1 MEKSFSVQRK
11 VLSLL
16 FLVLM
21 VFVLFVS
28 LLYFLKLQPDAI
40 EKTAQ
45 SFQETHR
52 RGLQK
57 EIGAKLEASAILG
70 ATIAKNQNVIDAL
83 EAKDYITLRKEID
96 MLRQEIANS
105 SNYGAGFMLIDSNL
119 KTIFRTF
126 RDKKGD
132 DVSSVGIIQHAI
144 SAKQTITAE
153 AIGRSG
159 YFMRTVTPVY
169 NAQNRLIGVVSV
181 HLGLASIARAYKE
194 EGIYYG
200 LLLDRSVVG
209 EQFGPSDVVINDKY
223 VTANAAWFDDEFNTM
238 AKAVNF
244 NQIAQNGYMLSDRYF
259 VASSIAK
266 DSQGKEVGVH
276 LIGIDREVFDE
287 ALASFERSLMFII
300 LLFTLIFIGITIAI
314 YLFVKQ
320 RVITPVQTIQNGLD
334 SFFKFLN
341 KESDKTTKIEITS
354 NDEFGMMAKTLN
366 ENIQKIQISL
376 EADRK
381 LLEEADVV
389 INRVKH
395 GWYSQLIES
404 ATSNQSLEAF
414 KNEVNEMIKA
424 TKQHFMNINRVLEDY
439 AAYDY
444 TNKLELQGV
453 EKNGVFEV
461 LANDIN
467 KLRDSIVEIL
477 GNSKESGFTLQKSA
491 ATLIASVDT
500 LSKFSEKQTNGL
512 RQTSDAM
519 MMMTEQIYDTTS
531 KTKEVASMSHDIKS
545 VIQIISDIAEQ
556 TNLLALNAAI
566 EAARAGEHGR
576 GFAVVADEVRKLAEK
591 THKSLSEI
599 NASINMLVQSL
610 VDVDRVIEEQ
620 ADKIKHLNDQIQQID
635 ETTQENSKIAQ
646 NVANIS
652 NEVKE
657 MSDRALKNVENKK
670 F

>member
-1 MEKSFSVQRK
+1 VESSFGVQRK
-11 VLSLL
+11 VLALL

-57 EIGAKLEASAILG
+57 EIGAKLETTAIIGTL
-70 ATIAKNQNVIDAL
+70 IAKNQNVIDAL
-83 EAKDYITLRKEID
+83 EAKDYTTLRKEID
-96 MLRQEIANS
+96 LLSQETAS
-105 SNYGAGFMLIDSNL
+105 SSSYRPRFMLIDSDL

-144 SAKQTITAE
+144 SAKQTVTAE

-159 YFMRTVTPVY
+159 YYMRTVTPVY
-169 NAQNRLIGVVSV
+169 NAQNRFIGLVSV
-181 HLGLASIARAYKE
+181 HLGLGSIVRDYKE

-209 EQFGPSDVVINDKY
+209 EQYYASDVVINDKY
-223 VTANAAWFDDEFNTM
+223 VTANAAWFDDDFNTM
-238 AKAVNF
+238 AKAVDF

-259 VASSIAK
+259 IASSIAK
-266 DSQGKEVGVH
+266 NSQGKEVGVH
-276 LIGIDREVFDE
+276 LIGIDREVFDA
-287 ALASFERSLMFII
+287 ALASFERSLMLIV
-300 LLFTLIFIGITIAI
+300 LLFTLIFIGTAIAI

-341 KESDKTTKIEITS
+341 KESDETTRIEISS
-354 NDEFGMMAKTLN
+354 NDEFGLMAKALN
-366 ENIQKIQISL
+366 ENIQKIQTSL

-404 ATSNQSLEAF
+404 STSNQSLEAF

-424 TKQHFMNINRVLEDY
+424 TKQHFVNINRVLEDY

-444 TNKLELQGV
+444 TSKLELQGI

-461 LANDIN
+461 LVNDIN
-467 KLRDSIVEIL
+467 KLRDSIVDP
-477 GNSKESGFTLQKSA
+477 SKQ
-491 ATLIASVDT
+491 
-500 LSKFSEKQTNGL
+500 
-512 RQTSDAM
+512 
-519 MMMTEQIYDTTS
+519 
-531 KTKEVASMSHDIKS
+531 
-545 VIQIISDIAEQ
+545 
-556 TNLLALNAAI
+556 
-566 EAARAGEHGR
+566 
-576 GFAVVADEVRKLAEK
+576 
-591 THKSLSEI
+591 
-599 NASINMLVQSL
+599 
-610 VDVDRVIEEQ
+610 
-620 ADKIKHLNDQIQQID
+620 
-635 ETTQENSKIAQ
+635 
-646 NVANIS
+646 
-652 NEVKE
+652 
-657 MSDRALKNVENKK
+657 
-670 F
+670 